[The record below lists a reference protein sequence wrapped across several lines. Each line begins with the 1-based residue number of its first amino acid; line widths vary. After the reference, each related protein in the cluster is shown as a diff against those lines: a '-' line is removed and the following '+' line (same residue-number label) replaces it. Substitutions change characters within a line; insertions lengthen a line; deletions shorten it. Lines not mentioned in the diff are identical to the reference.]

1 MLARRIVIA
10 ALAVAAL
17 AACAGRPESRSNF
30 KDEKSFASAPGKLV
44 VLDVRSLDAE
54 IEVVAEGE
62 IVVEVEVAAHSS
74 SRAAARRWVERNTPT
89 YDDSPARLEIATPR
103 RSSVSVVGFLETDG
117 AVRVRVPAEC
127 RLEVRTASGD
137 VSVRGETPL
146 AAPLRID
153 TASGDVVVRG
163 GARELLVETASGD
176 VRVTASA
183 LALLEADT
191 ASGDVTLEAGADR
204 VVLDTASGEVVLRNL
219 RGDLSA
225 TSTSGDV
232 EARWQRLPAGT
243 RVSVETSSGE
253 VTLRLAG
260 GVPVTG
266 EVRSSSG
273 SIESELP
280 GEEDRRGKRFTLSG
294 GGAGAAAGGAATLSV
309 RTVSGDVRLL
319 TSAAEI

>member
-1 MLARRIVIA
+1 MLARRAVTSA
-10 ALAVAAL
+10 LALAVL
-17 AACAGRPESRSNF
+17 AGCAGRPESRSNF
-30 KDEKSFASAPGKLV
+30 RDTKNFASAPGKLV

-54 IEVVAEGE
+54 VEVVAEGAIE
-62 IVVEVEVAAHSS
+62 VAVEVAAHSS
-74 SRAAARRWVERNTPT
+74 SRAAARRWVERNTPV

-103 RSSVSVVGFLETDG
+103 RSSVSVVGFLETEG
-117 AVRVRVPAEC
+117 VVRVKVPAEC

-137 VSVRGETPL
+137 VSVRGEATL
-146 AAPLRID
+146 GAPLRIE
-153 TASGDVVVRG
+153 TSSGDAVVRG
-163 GARELLVETASGD
+163 GVRELLVETASGD
-176 VRVTASA
+176 VRVTGSA

-225 TSTSGDV
+225 TSSSGDV
-232 EARWQRLPAGT
+232 EARWRRLPAGG
-243 RVSVETSSGE
+243 RVTVETSSGE

-260 GVPVTG
+260 GVAVTG

-273 SIESELP
+273 RIESELP

-294 GGAGAAAGGAATLSV
+294 GGAGAESGAAVLSV

-319 TSAAEI
+319 TAAAEI